1 MKIYTTPLMAHAIR
15 LTGDLVA
22 GLPRDIDKKIYVFC
36 ESKATLSFESEI
48 ARRTGG
54 TFNVE
59 VLSFSR
65 YLSKRVRAT
74 KYVSK
79 AQAALLVRKLMKEN
93 KGRFVKLNPDAF
105 SVPKDVYGVISQ
117 LKAAMVSPDDLKEI
131 MDCEN
136 GGAFIGKLADISA
149 VYRLYEDYLKT
160 NELVDESNYLSLMS
174 SVVEKDETIRGAK
187 VIVSGLQSF
196 TKQTLEIVK
205 TLNRFCN
212 VDFVCVCAPYPA
224 FTNESVNK
232 LSDLFKTAEVIPV
245 QEEDKTVQ
253 YATLKGLFNPE
264 VFETGDKADGKI
276 RIIEASSIKDE
287 CDRIAARIRYEVVNN
302 NRRYK
307 DFSIICQDVPV
318 YAAFL
323 KESFYLYDI
332 PLYAD
337 LESNLD
343 KHPVIGLIGGL
354 IDLRRFNYLP
364 QKAVTLAKSELLCGE
379 AEATAFIKYVYENAV
394 SRKQMKTPFDDIAAE
409 GLRNIMVSAAEK
421 FSLSDGVDNYTDCVK
436 SVLDYLG
443 VFKRGEMLSEK
454 LNDYNEG
461 VTAKFNDVAFSEICE
476 FLDEIKEV
484 CGNVKVSLNEFKNII
499 VSMSQAVKIS
509 TVPQYNDT
517 VYLGDYR
524 GGRLRESKIVFM
536 AGLTSDVPN
545 YKADVALL
553 NDRELTKMDGYKVV
567 IEPKL
572 QIVNERERENL
583 AVSMASFTD
592 KLFVSYPLSDKNGK
606 PVLKSEIID
615 RITQIFSDV
624 YKEESKN
631 TAADLTFDGALTPL
645 NFMSVEAGKLYFLKK
660 AEQFRQRRIDD
671 IEDLS
676 SFWNVLSDKNHLE
689 SAFNDVSGNDIF
701 NDDLKY
707 DGKFSPTQVEN
718 YFSCPYKAFAAN
730 VLRLTE
736 SATGDTKVYEIGNV
750 LHNVFEKFVGEI
762 TDINNDAVALSCAE
776 RLFDEELKVPLYA
789 RYLNKSRYQR
799 LFKYLK
805 KEAVKECLRIYKDLE
820 KSDFKPLGVEVEF
833 NEGKKDGFKPLYL
846 ETSAGSVALRGKVD
860 RVDAFTDGQ
869 DKYFRIIDYKSGK
882 AEDDDSAFYC
892 GNKIQLYLYMNVF
905 ARSGYKPAGAH
916 YFKVSDDFSSEA
928 IDGGEYFGKSLLN
941 KDILIHMDKDV
952 GEKGSSQNLGV
963 KQKADGSIA
972 QSKST
977 LTEDEFDKYL
987 KYAIEV
993 SRSGAEEMIK
1003 GCFIPSPTE
1012 KSCEYCKFK
1021 ALCGYDAEVGD
1032 KNRNTANADKNS
1044 IIHAEDNNGQ

>member
-22 GLPRDIDKKIYVFC
+22 KLPRDIDKRIYVFC
-36 ESKATLSFESEI
+36 ESKATLAFESEI

-59 VLSFSR
+59 VTSFSR
-65 YLSKRVRAT
+65 YLSKKVHVA

-93 KGRFVKLNPDAF
+93 KDGFVKLNPDAF
-105 SVPKDVYGVISQ
+105 SVPKEVYGVISQ
-117 LKAAMVSPDDLKEI
+117 LKAAIVNPEDLKEI
-131 MDCEN
+131 LDCEN
-136 GGAFIGKLADISA
+136 GGAFTGKLADISN

-160 NELVDESNYLSLMS
+160 NGLVDESNYLSLMS
-174 SVVEKDETIRGAK
+174 SVVEKDEKICGAK
-187 VIVSGLQSF
+187 VIVAGLQSF

-205 TLNRFCN
+205 TLNRFCD

-232 LSDLFKTAEVIPV
+232 LGDLFKAAEVIPV
-245 QEEDKTVQ
+245 REEGKAIQ

-264 VFETGDKADGKI
+264 VFETGDKAYGKI
-276 RIIEASSIKDE
+276 RITEASSIKDE

-307 DFSIICQDVPV
+307 DFSIVCQDVAV
-318 YAAFL
+318 YTSFL

-364 QKAVTLAKSELLCGE
+364 QKAVTLVKSELLCSE

-394 SRKQMKTPFDDIAAE
+394 SRRQMKTPFDDIVAE
-409 GLRNIMVSAAEK
+409 GLRNIIVTAAEK
-421 FSLSDGVDNYTDCVK
+421 FTLSDGVDNYVECVK
-436 SVLDYLG
+436 SALDYLG
-443 VFKRGEMLSEK
+443 VFKRGEMLSGK
-454 LNDYNEG
+454 LSGYNEG
-461 VTAKFNDVAFSEICE
+461 VTAEFNDVAFSELCA

-499 VSMSQAVKIS
+499 VSMSQTVKIS

-524 GGRLRESKIVFM
+524 GGRLHESKIVFM
-536 AGLTSDVPN
+536 PGLTADVPN

-553 NDRELTKMDGYKVV
+553 NDRELTKMDGYKVI

-592 KLFVSYPLSDKNGK
+592 KLFLSYPTCDKSGK

-624 YKEESKN
+624 RKEDNKN
-631 TAADLTFDGALTPL
+631 ASDLTFEGKLNTL
-645 NFMSVEAGKLYFLKK
+645 NFMSAEAGKLYFLKK
-660 AEQFRQRRIDD
+660 AEQFRQRRIND

-676 SFWNVLSDKNHLE
+676 SFWNVLSDKSDLE
-689 SAFNDVSGNDIF
+689 GAFSGLSDEIF
-701 NDDLKY
+701 NADLKY
-707 DGKFSPTQVEN
+707 DGKFSPTQIEN

-750 LHNVFEKFVGEI
+750 LHNVFEKFVGGISEI
-762 TDINNDAVALSCAE
+762 NSDSDALSCAE
-776 RLFDEELKVPLYA
+776 KLFDEELKVPLYA

-799 LFKYLK
+799 LFEYLK

-846 ETSAGSVALRGKVD
+846 DTSVGSVTLRGKVD
-860 RVDAFTDGQ
+860 RVDAFTDGK

-928 IDGGEYFGKSLLN
+928 TDGGEYFGKSLLN
-941 KDILIHMDKDV
+941 KNILIHMDKDV
-952 GEKGSSQNLGV
+952 EEKGASQNLGV
-963 KQKADGSIA
+963 KQKSDGSIA

-1003 GCFIPSPTE
+1003 GCFIASPTE

-1021 ALCGYDAEVGD
+1021 SLCGYDAEVGD
-1032 KNRNTANADKNS
+1032 KNRNISTADKNS
-1044 IIHAEDNNGQ
+1044 IIHAEDDNGR